1 MTILINEL
9 LSDAKRIKVK
19 PSNNKPDKITFVMN
33 EGKNV
38 IINQNISEFSQ
49 EIQKKIFDRMIDG

>member
-1 MTILINEL
+1 MINDL
-9 LSDAKRIKVK
+9 LSNAKRIKVE
-19 PSNNKPDKITFVMN
+19 PSNNKPDKITLVMN